1 MSDKRRDRRG
11 EATRL
16 SLIEAAEE
24 LFSSHGVENV
34 SLRQIGDAIGSDNN
48 GVVTYYFGSKEGL
61 VRAIYEHRIMELEER
76 RQEILRQADAAG
88 LSEDVLTLIYALFS
102 PIFEQRN
109 RKGRPSYAGFLASVM
124 HYGSPL
130 PVILYPSPRE
140 IAERLCRISGLSEAA
155 YRERQRLVSAII
167 IDAINT
173 ADKLKEKGARTSRV
187 DAIMADALQM
197 ATAALCAPVATAETL
212 RELEGKLRPGRSIR
226 RSARKWPTNIPSPD
240 ITDAGARD

>member
-1 MSDKRRDRRG
+1 MSGKRRDRRG

-16 SLIEAAEE
+16 SLIEAGEE
-24 LFSSHGVENV
+24 LFSNHGVENV

-88 LSEDVLTLIYALFS
+88 SGEDVLTLIYALFS

-124 HYGSPL
+124 HYGSAL

-140 IAERLCRISGLSEAA
+140 IAERLCRISGLSEDA
-155 YRERQRLVSAII
+155 YMERQRLVSAII
-167 IDAINT
+167 IDAINM
-173 ADKLKEKGARTSRV
+173 ADKQKEKGARAGRI
-187 DAIMADALQM
+187 DAIMAQALQM
-197 ATAALCAPVATAETL
+197 ATAALCAPVASAETL
-212 RELEGKLRPGRSIR
+212 RDLEAKLRPERSVR
-226 RSARKWPTNIPSPD
+226 RSARKPIASAAQID
-240 ITDAGARD
+240 GVKAGAED